1 VRAGM
6 SVRRPYPAGQPFW
19 RRDGAVSRTISLF
32 AAPPG
37 RWRLGSASPSSC
49 RRRDRIG
56 VQWLAARHEVAASG
70 VPGPGSPHPQV
81 VCGRFCKRP
90 EGLGGHGMRVMSEVT
105 NLEGMHTMTE
115 HRVELGR
122 AEVEALLRDDPDFVR
137 TPVRATMQEVL
148 EAESSETVGAAT
160 ASRRRR

>member
-1 VRAGM
+1 
-6 SVRRPYPAGQPFW
+6 
-19 RRDGAVSRTISLF
+19 
-32 AAPPG
+32 
-37 RWRLGSASPSSC
+37 
-49 RRRDRIG
+49 
-56 VQWLAARHEVAASG
+56 
-70 VPGPGSPHPQV
+70 
-81 VCGRFCKRP
+81 
-90 EGLGGHGMRVMSEVT
+90 MRVMSEVA

-148 EAESSETVGAAT
+148 EAERSETVGAAT